1 MSLYFRV
8 RKSDAS
14 ARLSELRTKSGTL
27 LLPEFFPVYNP
38 NKPTVDAKEMAKIGV
53 RALITNSY
61 IIYRDLKLRE
71 AALDKGVHS
80 LLDFSGVIMTDSGA
94 YQIYRYG
101 DVEVTNRE
109 ILEFQHTIGS
119 DIGSILDV
127 PMSSEIS
134 KEESEAGVKRTIKHA
149 EEWAS
154 MRDGLSGTL
163 WIGTP
168 QGSVYRDL
176 VAMCAE
182 RIRGFDFEYNG
193 VGSIKIALEKY
204 DFVTQVDHFMLIRS
218 LLQAGKPFHFWG
230 IGHPATFAFFA
241 AMGADSFDSASYS
254 LYAEQDRYMTPSGTL
269 LLSEI
274 EEFPCVCPICSSYT
288 PEEVKELN
296 KKERTRLIAKHNLY
310 VCLTEIRKVREA
322 IRGDWLWELVQERS
336 RFHPNLYFA
345 LITLFKKYNKLLELR
360 EPLFK
365 SSGLQYLGPETF
377 LRPEVV
383 RVRERVRRV
392 RCDRK
397 FRRLLYGEVPL
408 GLKYTYP
415 LGQTVC
421 PYEHELQDEPDDSEV
436 LSAVLSYQFGFPF
449 PKLSEVS
456 IRKSRSTGTMRE
468 VKLDGVTIGHFRPN
482 DGAFIPTL
490 EGASLLL
497 RNLPYPIGRVIVEE
511 PFADIVAR
519 GTTVFVKFVK
529 EADPNI
535 RPRSEVIIV
544 NERDDLLAT
553 GKALLSGAEYEEYH
567 RDHPFVVIRRH
578 SKDRTLKS

>member
-8 RKSDAS
+8 RKFDAS
-14 ARLSELRTKSGTL
+14 ARLSELRTRSGTIT
-27 LLPEFFPVYNP
+27 LPEFFPVYNP
-38 NKPTVDAKEMAKIGV
+38 NKPTVSAKEMTEMGV

-61 IIYRDLKLRE
+61 VIYRDPKLRQ
-71 AALDKGVHS
+71 AALERGIHS
-80 LLDFSGVIMTDSGA
+80 LLDFSGVIITDSGA
-94 YQIYRYG
+94 YQVYRYG
-101 DVEVTNRE
+101 DIEVTNRE
-109 ILEFQHTIGS
+109 ILEFQHAIGS

-134 KEESEAGVKRTIKHA
+134 REESQAGVERTIKHA

-154 MRDGLSGTL
+154 MRDDLSGTL

-168 QGSVYRDL
+168 QGSKYQDL
-176 VAMCAE
+176 VAKCSK
-182 RIRGFDFEYNG
+182 RIRELDFEYNG
-193 VGSIKIALEKY
+193 VGSVKVALESY
-204 DFVTQVDHFMLIRS
+204 DFATQVDHFMLVRS

-230 IGHPATFAFFA
+230 IGHPSTFALFA

-274 EEFPCVCPICSSYT
+274 EEFPCVCPICSKYT
-288 PEEVKELN
+288 PNEVRELDR
-296 KKERTRLIAKHNLY
+296 KERTHLMAKHNLY
-310 VCLTEIRKVREA
+310 VCLSEIRKVREA

-345 LITLFKKYNKLLELR
+345 LMTLLRRYDKLLEMR

-365 SSGLQYLGPETF
+365 SSGLQYSGPETF
-377 LRPEVV
+377 LRPEVM
-383 RVRERVRRV
+383 RARERVRKAESE
-392 RCDRK
+392 RK
-397 FRRLLYGEVPL
+397 FRRLLYGEVPI

-415 LGQTVC
+415 FGQTVC
-421 PYEHELQDEPDDSEV
+421 PFDEELLEEPSDSEV
-436 LSAVLSYQFGFPF
+436 LSAVLSYQFGVPF
-449 PKLSEVS
+449 PKIDDVS
-456 IRKSRSTGTMRE
+456 IRRSRSTGTLRE
-468 VKLDGVTIGHFRPN
+468 VKLRGITIGHFRPS

-497 RNLPYPIGRVIVEE
+497 KHLPYPIGRVVVND
-511 PFADIVAR
+511 PFADVVAR

-544 NERDDLLAT
+544 SENDELLAT
-553 GKALLSGAEYEEYH
+553 GRALLSGAEYEEYH
-567 RDHPFVVIRRH
+567 RDHPFILIRRH
-578 SKDRTLKS
+578 SKDRILKS